1 MEVSKNLLDL
11 TNKFLEDFFEACA
24 KEEEK
29 QENPKLRM
37 KRDDGFSFHFTL
49 ADAIAQSNYPRYE
62 EEHTILMGMSSFDD
76 SIAKAM
82 FNNRI
87 QGFVKII
94 EDRLAY
100 TGEQDDYLVK
110 NIKTKDYIKEDKKCR
125 FYTTESGEHTFD
137 LVPCKIKA
145 QKVTFDVG
153 NCRSGFNGNVVVYKE
168 LSKEFT
174 SENDFTERMVVKKI
188 DFYCNSQEVM
198 SIDYRYN
205 FENLTTPTYYE
216 EGKFSHYKHIAD
228 INSFFFVISN
238 Y

>member
-1 MEVSKNLLDL
+1 MKVNQNLLDL
-11 TNKFLEDFFEACA
+11 TNKFLQDFFEACA
-24 KEEEK
+24 KDEEK
-29 QENPKLRM
+29 EKNPKLRM
-37 KRDDGFSFHFTL
+37 KRDDGYSFHFTL

-110 NIKTKDYIKEDKKCR
+110 NIKTKDSIKEDTECD
-125 FYTTESGEHTFD
+125 FYTEENGEHTFR
-137 LVPCKIKA
+137 LVPCKKQV
-145 QKVTFDVG
+145 QKVTFDVS
-153 NCRSGFNGNVVVYKE
+153 NCRSGFEGNVVVYKE

-174 SENDFTERMVVKKI
+174 SKNDFTERMVVKKI
-188 DFYCNSQEVM
+188 DFYCKSQEVM
-198 SIDYRYN
+198 SINYRYD
-205 FENLTTPTYYE
+205 FSNLETPTYYE
-216 EGKFSHYKHIAD
+216 EGSFSHYKYIAD
-228 INSFFFVISN
+228 INSFFFVIAN